1 MSETQTLLLG
11 FIAGVTI
18 LIGLPLGRLRSVKP
32 GTRQFLNALAIGILI
47 FLIWDVLVHAFEPVD
62 NALGKLH
69 DGSGGAG
76 PVVGY
81 AALFFLGITVG
92 LGSLVLYEGWL
103 GSKARAAAS
112 GRSGGSGGSGAPGTS
127 ARNFGPGAMAA
138 DELTATR
145 TRGISGWS
153 TARRLSLL
161 IAVGIGLHNF
171 GEGLAIGGSA
181 AAGDIGLATILVI
194 GFALHNGTEGFGI
207 VAPLAAEGDRP
218 SWGFLLLMGLIGG
231 GPTFVGTAV
240 GSQFTSDAM
249 SVIFLTLAAGSILY
263 VVIQL
268 LGVAFKNGKKDLI
281 YWGVLLGLSAG
292 FVTDMVV
299 TAGGA

>member
-1 MSETQTLLLG
+1 VSETQTLLLG

-18 LIGLPLGRLRSVKP
+18 LIGLPLGKVRAPRP
-32 GTRQFLNALAIGILI
+32 GLRQFLNALAVGILL
-47 FLIWDVLVHAFEPVD
+47 FLIWDVLVHAFEPID
-62 NALGKLH
+62 TALVRLH
-69 DGSGGAG
+69 DGDAGIG
-76 PVVGY
+76 PVLGY
-81 AALFFLGITVG
+81 GTLFFLGLATG
-92 LGSLVLYEGWL
+92 LLSLVYYESWL
-103 GSKARAAAS
+103 AARQQ
-112 GRSGGSGGSGAPGTS
+112 P
-127 ARNFGPGAMAA
+127 RNFGPGTMAPG
-138 DELTATR
+138 ELAAAR
-145 TRGISGWS
+145 PGIAGWS
-153 TARRLSLL
+153 AARRLSLL

-181 AAGDIGLATILVI
+181 AAGEIGLATVLVI

-207 VAPLAAEGDRP
+207 VAPLAAEDDRP

-231 GPTFVGTAV
+231 GPTMLGTAI
-240 GSQFTSDAM
+240 GRQFTSESM

-268 LGVAFKNGKKDLI
+268 LGVALKAGRKKLL
-281 YWGVLLGLSAG
+281 YYGVLAGLAAG

>member
-1 MSETQTLLLG
+1 MSESQTLLLG

-18 LIGLPLGRLRSVKP
+18 LIGLPLGRVRSVKP

-47 FLIWDVLVHAFEPVD
+47 FLLWDVLVHAFEPVD
-62 NALGKLH
+62 IALGKLH
-69 DGSGGAG
+69 DGSGGVG
-76 PVVGY
+76 PVAGY

-103 GSKARAAAS
+103 GSRARAVAS
-112 GRSGGSGGSGAPGTS
+112 SSSSSS
-127 ARNFGPGAMAA
+127 ASPASPASSRRFGPGTMAPE
-138 DELTATR
+138 ELAVPR

-153 TARRLSLL
+153 AARRLSLL
-161 IAVGIGLHNF
+161 IAIGIGLHNF

-181 AAGDIGLATILVI
+181 AAGEIGLATVLVI

-240 GSQFTSDAM
+240 GRQFTSDAM

-268 LGVAFKNGKKDLI
+268 LGVAYKNGRKELI
-281 YWGVLLGLSAG
+281 YWGVLLGLCAG

>member
-1 MSETQTLLLG
+1 MSESHTLVLG

-18 LIGLPLGRLRSVKP
+18 LIGLPLGRVRAP
-32 GTRQFLNALAIGILI
+32 RAGMRQLLNAVAIGILL
-47 FLIWDVLVHAFEPVD
+47 FLVWDVLVHAYDPLD
-62 NALGKLH
+62 NALGRLH
-69 DGSGGAG
+69 DGTGGIG
-76 PVVGY
+76 PVAGY
-81 AALFFLGITVG
+81 AALFFLGLTVG
-92 LGSLVLYEGWL
+92 LMTLVYYERWL
-103 GSKARAAAS
+103 AGRARS
-112 GRSGGSGGSGAPGTS
+112 RS
-127 ARNFGPGAMAA
+127 FGPGAMSPGGPTVVRA
-138 DELTATR
+138 
-145 TRGISGWS
+145 GIASWPA
-153 TARRLSLL
+153 ARRMSLL

-181 AAGDIGLATILVI
+181 ATGAIGLATILVI

-231 GPTFVGTAV
+231 GPTLVGTLV
-240 GSQFTSDAM
+240 GRQFTSQAM

-268 LGVAFKNGKKDLI
+268 LGVALKNGRKELLH
-281 YWGVLLGLSAG
+281 WGVLLGLSAG

>member
-1 MSETQTLLLG
+1 MSESQTLLLG

-18 LIGLPLGRLRSVKP
+18 LIGLPLGRVRKVKP

-62 NALGKLH
+62 VALGKLH
-69 DGSGGAG
+69 DGSGGVG
-76 PVVGY
+76 PVAGY
-81 AALFFLGITVG
+81 ATLFFLGITVG

-103 GSKARAAAS
+103 GSKAKAAAT
-112 GRSGGSGGSGAPGTS
+112 GAPGTPP
-127 ARNFGPGAMAA
+127 RKFGPGTMAPE
-138 DELTATR
+138 ELAAPQ

-153 TARRLSLL
+153 AARRLSLL

-181 AAGDIGLATILVI
+181 AAGEIGLATVLVI

-240 GSQFTSDAM
+240 GRQFTSDAM

-268 LGVAFKNGKKDLI
+268 LGVAHKNGRKELI
-281 YWGVLLGLSAG
+281 YWGVLLGLCAG

>member
-1 MSETQTLLLG
+1 VSESQTLLLG

-18 LIGLPLGRLRSVKP
+18 LIGLPLGRMRAPRP
-32 GTRQFLNALAIGILI
+32 GLRQFLNALAIGILL
-47 FLIWDVLVHAFEPVD
+47 FLIWDVLVHAFEPID
-62 NALGKLH
+62 TALGRLH
-69 DGSGGAG
+69 DGSAGIG
-76 PVVGY
+76 PVLGY
-81 AALFFLGITVG
+81 AALFFLGLTVG
-92 LGSLVLYEGWL
+92 LMSLVYYEAWL
-103 GSKARAAAS
+103 
-112 GRSGGSGGSGAPGTS
+112 TS
-127 ARNFGPGAMAA
+127 QRKPKNFGPGTMAPG
-138 DELTATR
+138 ELTATR
-145 TRGISGWS
+145 PGIAGWS
-153 TARRLSLL
+153 AARRMSLL

-181 AAGDIGLATILVI
+181 ATGEIGLATILVI

-231 GPTFVGTAV
+231 GPTLAGTMVGR
-240 GSQFTSDAM
+240 QFTSQAM

-268 LGVAFKNGKKDLI
+268 LGVAHKNGRRELLH
-281 YWGVLLGLSAG
+281 WGVLLGLAAG
-292 FVTDMVV
+292 FATDMVV

>member
-1 MSETQTLLLG
+1 LLLG

-18 LIGLPLGRLRSVKP
+18 LIGLPLGKVRAPRP
-32 GTRQFLNALAIGILI
+32 GLRQFLNALAVGILL
-47 FLIWDVLVHAFEPVD
+47 FLLWDVLVHAFEPVEV
-62 NALGKLH
+62 ALGRLH
-69 DGSGGAG
+69 DGDAGIG
-76 PVVGY
+76 PVLGY
-81 AALFFLGITVG
+81 GTLFLLGLATG
-92 LGSLVLYEGWL
+92 LLSLVYYESWL
-103 GSKARAAAS
+103 AAR
-112 GRSGGSGGSGAPGTS
+112 RQP
-127 ARNFGPGAMAA
+127 RNFGPGTMAPG
-138 DELTATR
+138 ELAAAR
-145 TRGISGWS
+145 PGIAGWS
-153 TARRLSLL
+153 AARRLSLL

-181 AAGDIGLATILVI
+181 AAGEIGLATVLVI

-207 VAPLAAEGDRP
+207 VAPLAAEGDQP

-231 GPTFVGTAV
+231 GPTMLGTAI
-240 GSQFTSDAM
+240 GRQFTSESM

-268 LGVAFKNGKKDLI
+268 LGVALKAGRKKLL
-281 YWGVLLGLSAG
+281 YYGVLAGLAAG